1 VPDWRAAARVR
12 VCMTNKT
19 EKIREHRLRGEA
31 AHFGIRMTKS
41 RVALS
46 LDNHGGYR
54 LLNASRS
61 AVVIGSR
68 FNADLDEVEAFLTKL
83 SQPWPP

>member
-1 VPDWRAAARVR
+1 
-12 VCMTNKT
+12 
-19 EKIREHRLRGEA
+19 
-31 AHFGIRMTKS
+31 MTKS

-46 LDNHGGYR
+46 LDNHGGYM
-54 LLNASRS
+54 LVNASRN

-68 FNADLDEVEAFLTKL
+68 LNADLDEVEAFLAKL